1 MSAKGQVWKN
11 RRCWVSSSENVTST
25 PQHSTS
31 GAITH
36 PMFPSIRRTVLYMW
50 EKRKRNRMV
59 LKNIVIHD
67 PWSSRNIFNRSNWPE
82 TEILGVNVHW
92 QLKFMYS
99 LALFQPQEYLWES
112 PLSNA
117 FLFLYEERMANKIHD
132 N

>member
-1 MSAKGQVWKN
+1 
-11 RRCWVSSSENVTST
+11 
-25 PQHSTS
+25 
-31 GAITH
+31 
-36 PMFPSIRRTVLYMW
+36 
-50 EKRKRNRMV
+50 MV

-92 QLKFMYS
+92 QLKFIYS
-99 LALFQPQEYLWES
+99 FALFQPQECLWES

-117 FLFLYEERMANKIHD
+117 FLFLYERMANKIHD